1 MIESRGENK
10 LINADKITM
19 IDDAF
24 SSYLLDPDEE
34 EFTKKVSSILS
45 AFANQKTFRVTI
57 VKTTPREKEP
67 FFGMRIFPDRGYA
80 DGLLKDLTVEE
91 KPSIKKMCDRWRS
104 IPIWEIEIDERA
116 AKGDRVAM
124 SQQIV
129 AQAVTPLVYQAE
141 KRGGAGEEKMDFVID
156 GLNLILS
163 LAHLP
168 ALPASF
174 LKGLAEKA
182 VVAMK
187 QTQAIADTVDKPK
200 TTIVGELKDVK

>member
-1 MIESRGENK
+1 MS
-10 LINADKITM
+10 
-19 IDDAF
+19 F
-24 SSYLLDPDEE
+24 SHLLDLIV
-34 EFTKKVSSILS
+34 VSVSV
-45 AFANQKTFRVTI
+45 AAVAI
-57 VKTTPREKEP
+57 VS
-67 FFGMRIFPDRGYA
+67 FYA
-80 DGLLKDLTVEE
+80 KH
-91 KPSIKKMCDRWRS
+91 K
-104 IPIWEIEIDERA
+104 IEIDERA

-124 SQQIV
+124 AQRIV

-141 KRGGAGEEKMDFVID
+141 KRGGAGEEKMDFVIN

-187 QTQAIADTVDKPK
+187 QTQSIADTVDKPK
-200 TTIVGELKDVK
+200 TTVVGELREVKK

>member
-1 MIESRGENK
+1 MS
-10 LINADKITM
+10 
-19 IDDAF
+19 F
-24 SSYLLDPDEE
+24 SHLLDLIV
-34 EFTKKVSSILS
+34 VSVSV
-45 AFANQKTFRVTI
+45 AAVAI
-57 VKTTPREKEP
+57 VS
-67 FFGMRIFPDRGYA
+67 FYA
-80 DGLLKDLTVEE
+80 KH
-91 KPSIKKMCDRWRS
+91 K
-104 IPIWEIEIDERA
+104 IEIDERA

-124 SQQIV
+124 AQQIV

-141 KRGGAGEEKMDFVID
+141 KRGGAGEEKMDFVIN

-187 QTQAIADTVDKPK
+187 QAQSIADTVDKPK
-200 TTIVGELKDVK
+200 PTVVGELREVKK

>member
-1 MIESRGENK
+1 MS
-10 LINADKITM
+10 
-19 IDDAF
+19 F
-24 SSYLLDPDEE
+24 SHILDLMVVAVSVAAVVIVS
-34 EFTKKVSSILS
+34 FYTKHK
-45 AFANQKTFRVTI
+45 
-57 VKTTPREKEP
+57 
-67 FFGMRIFPDRGYA
+67 
-80 DGLLKDLTVEE
+80 
-91 KPSIKKMCDRWRS
+91 
-104 IPIWEIEIDERA
+104 IEIDERA

-124 SQQIV
+124 AQQIV

-141 KRGGAGEEKMDFVID
+141 KRGGAGEEKMDFVIN

-187 QTQAIADTVDKPK
+187 QAQSIADTVDRPK
-200 TTIVGELKDVK
+200 TTVVGELREVKK

>member
-1 MIESRGENK
+1 MSVNQ
-10 LINADKITM
+10 
-19 IDDAF
+19 
-24 SSYLLDPDEE
+24 LLDLAIVVTSVAAVVIVS
-34 EFTKKVSSILS
+34 FYTKHK
-45 AFANQKTFRVTI
+45 
-57 VKTTPREKEP
+57 
-67 FFGMRIFPDRGYA
+67 
-80 DGLLKDLTVEE
+80 
-91 KPSIKKMCDRWRS
+91 
-104 IPIWEIEIDERA
+104 IEIDERA

-124 SQQIV
+124 AQQIV
-129 AQAVTPLVYQAE
+129 AQAVIPLVYQAE
-141 KRGGAGEEKMDFVID
+141 KRGGAGEEKMDFVIN

-187 QTQAIADTVDKPK
+187 QTQVIADTVDKPK

>member
-1 MIESRGENK
+1 MS
-10 LINADKITM
+10 
-19 IDDAF
+19 F
-24 SSYLLDPDEE
+24 SHLLDLMVVAVSVAAVVIVS
-34 EFTKKVSSILS
+34 FYTKHK
-45 AFANQKTFRVTI
+45 
-57 VKTTPREKEP
+57 
-67 FFGMRIFPDRGYA
+67 
-80 DGLLKDLTVEE
+80 
-91 KPSIKKMCDRWRS
+91 
-104 IPIWEIEIDERA
+104 IEIDERA

-124 SQQIV
+124 AQQIV

-141 KRGGAGEEKMDFVID
+141 KRGGAGEEKMDFVIN

-187 QTQAIADTVDKPK
+187 QTQAIADTIDKQKPNK
-200 TTIVGELKDVK
+200 TIVANFSQTNKPE

>member
-1 MIESRGENK
+1 MS
-10 LINADKITM
+10 
-19 IDDAF
+19 F
-24 SSYLLDPDEE
+24 SHLLDLIV
-34 EFTKKVSSILS
+34 VSVSV
-45 AFANQKTFRVTI
+45 AAVAI
-57 VKTTPREKEP
+57 VS
-67 FFGMRIFPDRGYA
+67 FYA
-80 DGLLKDLTVEE
+80 KH
-91 KPSIKKMCDRWRS
+91 K
-104 IPIWEIEIDERA
+104 IEIDERA

-124 SQQIV
+124 AQRIV

-141 KRGGAGEEKMDFVID
+141 KRGGAGEDKMDFVIN

-187 QTQAIADTVDKPK
+187 QAQSIADTVDKPK
-200 TTIVGELKDVK
+200 PTVVGELREVKK

>member
-1 MIESRGENK
+1 MS
-10 LINADKITM
+10 
-19 IDDAF
+19 F
-24 SSYLLDPDEE
+24 SHLLDLLVVA
-34 EFTKKVSSILS
+34 VSV
-45 AFANQKTFRVTI
+45 AAVAI
-57 VKTTPREKEP
+57 VS
-67 FFGMRIFPDRGYA
+67 FYA
-80 DGLLKDLTVEE
+80 KH
-91 KPSIKKMCDRWRS
+91 K
-104 IPIWEIEIDERA
+104 IEIDERA

-124 SQQIV
+124 AQQIV

-141 KRGGAGEEKMDFVID
+141 KRGGAGEDKMDFVIN

-200 TTIVGELKDVK
+200 TTIVSELKDVKK

>member
-1 MIESRGENK
+1 MS
-10 LINADKITM
+10 
-19 IDDAF
+19 F
-24 SSYLLDPDEE
+24 SHLLDLLVVAVSVAAVAIVS
-34 EFTKKVSSILS
+34 FYTKHK
-45 AFANQKTFRVTI
+45 
-57 VKTTPREKEP
+57 
-67 FFGMRIFPDRGYA
+67 
-80 DGLLKDLTVEE
+80 
-91 KPSIKKMCDRWRS
+91 
-104 IPIWEIEIDERA
+104 IEIDERA

-124 SQQIV
+124 AQQIV

-141 KRGGAGEEKMDFVID
+141 KRGGAGEEKMDFVIN

-187 QTQAIADTVDKPK
+187 QAQSIADTVDKPK
-200 TTIVGELKDVK
+200 PTVVGELREVKK

>member
-1 MIESRGENK
+1 MSLSN
-10 LINADKITM
+10 
-19 IDDAF
+19 
-24 SSYLLDPDEE
+24 LLDLIVVAVSVAAVVIVS
-34 EFTKKVSSILS
+34 FYTKHK
-45 AFANQKTFRVTI
+45 
-57 VKTTPREKEP
+57 
-67 FFGMRIFPDRGYA
+67 
-80 DGLLKDLTVEE
+80 
-91 KPSIKKMCDRWRS
+91 
-104 IPIWEIEIDERA
+104 IEIDERA

-129 AQAVTPLVYQAE
+129 AQAVSPLVYQAE
-141 KRGGAGEEKMDFVID
+141 KRGGAGEEKMDFVIN

-187 QTQAIADTVDKPK
+187 QTQVIADTVDKPK
-200 TTIVGELKDVK
+200 TTIVGELKDVKK

>member
-1 MIESRGENK
+1 MS
-10 LINADKITM
+10 
-19 IDDAF
+19 F
-24 SSYLLDPDEE
+24 SHLLDLMVVAVSVAAVVIVS
-34 EFTKKVSSILS
+34 FYTKHK
-45 AFANQKTFRVTI
+45 
-57 VKTTPREKEP
+57 
-67 FFGMRIFPDRGYA
+67 
-80 DGLLKDLTVEE
+80 
-91 KPSIKKMCDRWRS
+91 
-104 IPIWEIEIDERA
+104 IEIDERA

-124 SQQIV
+124 AQQIV

-141 KRGGAGEEKMDFVID
+141 KRGGAGEEKMDFVIN

-187 QTQAIADTVDKPK
+187 QAQSIADTVDRPK
-200 TTIVGELKDVK
+200 TTVVGELREVKK

>member
-1 MIESRGENK
+1 MS
-10 LINADKITM
+10 
-19 IDDAF
+19 F
-24 SSYLLDPDEE
+24 SHLLDLMVVAVSVAAVVIVS
-34 EFTKKVSSILS
+34 FYTKHK
-45 AFANQKTFRVTI
+45 
-57 VKTTPREKEP
+57 
-67 FFGMRIFPDRGYA
+67 
-80 DGLLKDLTVEE
+80 
-91 KPSIKKMCDRWRS
+91 
-104 IPIWEIEIDERA
+104 IEIDERA

-129 AQAVTPLVYQAE
+129 AQAVSPLVYQAE
-141 KRGGAGEEKMDFVID
+141 KRGGAGEEKMDFVIN

-187 QTQAIADTVDKPK
+187 QAQSIADTVDKPK
-200 TTIVGELKDVK
+200 PTVVGELKDVK

>member
-1 MIESRGENK
+1 MS
-10 LINADKITM
+10 
-19 IDDAF
+19 F
-24 SSYLLDPDEE
+24 SHILDLMVVAVSVAAVAIVS
-34 EFTKKVSSILS
+34 FYTKHK
-45 AFANQKTFRVTI
+45 
-57 VKTTPREKEP
+57 
-67 FFGMRIFPDRGYA
+67 
-80 DGLLKDLTVEE
+80 
-91 KPSIKKMCDRWRS
+91 
-104 IPIWEIEIDERA
+104 IEIDERA

-141 KRGGAGEEKMDFVID
+141 KRGGAGEEKMDFVIN

-168 ALPASF
+168 ALPTSF

-200 TTIVGELKDVK
+200 TTTIVGELKDVKK

>member
-1 MIESRGENK
+1 MS
-10 LINADKITM
+10 
-19 IDDAF
+19 F
-24 SSYLLDPDEE
+24 SHLLDLMVVA
-34 EFTKKVSSILS
+34 VSV
-45 AFANQKTFRVTI
+45 AAVAI
-57 VKTTPREKEP
+57 VS
-67 FFGMRIFPDRGYA
+67 FYA
-80 DGLLKDLTVEE
+80 KH
-91 KPSIKKMCDRWRS
+91 K
-104 IPIWEIEIDERA
+104 IEIDERA

-141 KRGGAGEEKMDFVID
+141 KRGGAGEEKMDFVIN

-187 QTQAIADTVDKPK
+187 QAQSIADTVDKPK
-200 TTIVGELKDVK
+200 TTIVGELKDVKK

>member
-1 MIESRGENK
+1 MS
-10 LINADKITM
+10 
-19 IDDAF
+19 F
-24 SSYLLDPDEE
+24 SHLLDLIV
-34 EFTKKVSSILS
+34 VSVSV
-45 AFANQKTFRVTI
+45 AAVAI
-57 VKTTPREKEP
+57 VS
-67 FFGMRIFPDRGYA
+67 FYA
-80 DGLLKDLTVEE
+80 KH
-91 KPSIKKMCDRWRS
+91 K
-104 IPIWEIEIDERA
+104 IEIDERA

-124 SQQIV
+124 AQQIV

-141 KRGGAGEEKMDFVID
+141 KRGGAGEEKMDFVIN

-187 QTQAIADTVDKPK
+187 QTQSIADTVDKPK
-200 TTIVGELKDVK
+200 TTVVGELREVKK

>member
-1 MIESRGENK
+1 MS
-10 LINADKITM
+10 
-19 IDDAF
+19 F
-24 SSYLLDPDEE
+24 SHLLDLMVVAVSVAAVVIVS
-34 EFTKKVSSILS
+34 FYTKHK
-45 AFANQKTFRVTI
+45 
-57 VKTTPREKEP
+57 
-67 FFGMRIFPDRGYA
+67 
-80 DGLLKDLTVEE
+80 
-91 KPSIKKMCDRWRS
+91 
-104 IPIWEIEIDERA
+104 IEIDERA

-124 SQQIV
+124 AQQIV

-141 KRGGAGEEKMDFVID
+141 KRGGAGEEKMDFVIN

-200 TTIVGELKDVK
+200 PTVVGELREVKK

>member
-1 MIESRGENK
+1 MSVNQ
-10 LINADKITM
+10 
-19 IDDAF
+19 
-24 SSYLLDPDEE
+24 LLDLAIVVTSVAAVVIVS
-34 EFTKKVSSILS
+34 FYTKHK
-45 AFANQKTFRVTI
+45 
-57 VKTTPREKEP
+57 
-67 FFGMRIFPDRGYA
+67 
-80 DGLLKDLTVEE
+80 
-91 KPSIKKMCDRWRS
+91 
-104 IPIWEIEIDERA
+104 IEIDERA

-124 SQQIV
+124 AQQIV

-141 KRGGAGEEKMDFVID
+141 KRGGAGEEKMDFVIN

-187 QTQAIADTVDKPK
+187 QAQSIADTVDKPK

>member
-1 MIESRGENK
+1 MS
-10 LINADKITM
+10 
-19 IDDAF
+19 F
-24 SSYLLDPDEE
+24 SHLLDLMVVA
-34 EFTKKVSSILS
+34 VSV
-45 AFANQKTFRVTI
+45 AI
-57 VKTTPREKEP
+57 VS
-67 FFGMRIFPDRGYA
+67 FYA
-80 DGLLKDLTVEE
+80 KH
-91 KPSIKKMCDRWRS
+91 K
-104 IPIWEIEIDERA
+104 IEIDERA

-124 SQQIV
+124 AQQIV

-141 KRGGAGEEKMDFVID
+141 KRGGAGEEKMDFVIN

-187 QTQAIADTVDKPK
+187 QTQVIADTVDKPK

>member
-1 MIESRGENK
+1 MSVNQ
-10 LINADKITM
+10 
-19 IDDAF
+19 
-24 SSYLLDPDEE
+24 LLDLAIVV
-34 EFTKKVSSILS
+34 TSVAAVVIVS
-45 AFANQKTFRVTI
+45 F
-57 VKTTPREKEP
+57 
-67 FFGMRIFPDRGYA
+67 YA
-80 DGLLKDLTVEE
+80 KH
-91 KPSIKKMCDRWRS
+91 K
-104 IPIWEIEIDERA
+104 IEIDERA

-124 SQQIV
+124 AQKIV

-141 KRGGAGEEKMDFVID
+141 KRGGAGEEKMDFVIN

-187 QTQAIADTVDKPK
+187 QTQAISDTIDKPK
-200 TTIVGELKDVK
+200 TTIVGELKDVKK

>member
-1 MIESRGENK
+1 MS
-10 LINADKITM
+10 
-19 IDDAF
+19 F
-24 SSYLLDPDEE
+24 SHLLDLMVVAVSVAAVVIVS
-34 EFTKKVSSILS
+34 FYTKHK
-45 AFANQKTFRVTI
+45 
-57 VKTTPREKEP
+57 
-67 FFGMRIFPDRGYA
+67 
-80 DGLLKDLTVEE
+80 
-91 KPSIKKMCDRWRS
+91 IK
-104 IPIWEIEIDERA
+104 IDERA

-124 SQQIV
+124 AQQIV

-141 KRGGAGEEKMDFVID
+141 KRGGAGEEKMDFVIN

-187 QTQAIADTVDKPK
+187 QAQSIADTVDRPK
-200 TTIVGELKDVK
+200 TTVVGELREVKK